1 MLGKV
6 FEELVTG
13 RHDSGAYYTPRP
25 VVSFMCRE
33 ALKGYI
39 ASRHPELDDAS
50 VTAFVDDRQGD
61 VLPRSVKASVATSL
75 DEVTAVDPACGSGA
89 YLLGML
95 QELIA
100 LRDALFNESG
110 EADPRDEYQRKLHI
124 IGRNLYGADID
135 KFAVNIAMLR
145 LWLSLAIDYEGDD
158 PPPLPNLDFK
168 VAVGDTLL
176 APSPERLD
184 QDRMFIEQSGIGE
197 LKDRFMRAHGASKET
212 LRQQV
217 KDAKEY
223 LRRNIPES
231 AHEGAIV
238 DWRVDFAEVIGKGG
252 FDIVVAN
259 PPYVRQE
266 QIASKAELVRLYS
279 DAVTARSDLY
289 CHFYARGLQL
299 LRDGGMHVFVCS
311 NSWLDVGYGAK
322 LQEHLLSAASVE
334 AIYES
339 AVERQ
344 FSTAQ
349 INTIVSVIRKGGAD
363 EDRDTR
369 FISLHGEFDSA
380 IADAGLRREITMSRL
395 QLTEAGLGGADSRG
409 RRKYVG
415 DKWGG
420 KYLRAPD
427 IYHHIMNTRADRLIR
442 LGDIATV
449 RFGIKTGANAF
460 FYLTPERIAEFGIE
474 DEYLRPVMTS
484 PQESRSIAVDAAT
497 LPKRLFMCHADKDE
511 LTGTGAL
518 EYINWGESQGY
529 HRRSSVRSRRR
540 WYDLGRRDQV
550 HLGLG
555 KFANTTVRTFLNP
568 SGILFTDNFQIMA
581 FQDDVQSAS
590 LCAALNSTLCQ
601 LMFNISA
608 RSNFGRGCIGNPN
621 LRNRRSVHTEPNA
634 TIRHRRRHIRVQ
646 RLGRAH
652 AIPRAP
658 SARRRHIRR
667 PAPHSSRARRR
678 VRRRLRASRQPP
690 PPRPQ
695 RVIGFCDQTGV
706 SCRDKVSSE
715 ELNGI
720 AQFRPRT
727 TVMGLFEGSG
737 ARRRRL

>member
-13 RHDSGAYYTPRP
+13 RHESGAYYTPRP

-124 IGRNLYGADID
+124 ISRNLYGADIEE
-135 KFAVNIAMLR
+135 FAVNIAMLR
-145 LWLSLAIDYEGDD
+145 LWLSLAIDYEGED

-197 LKDRFMRAHGASKET
+197 LKDRFMRAHGASKEM

-217 KDAKEY
+217 EDAKEY

-266 QIASKAELVRLYS
+266 QIANKAELVRLYS

-299 LRDGGMHVFVCS
+299 MRDGGMHVFVCS

-322 LQEHLLSAASVE
+322 LQEHLLSVASVN

-363 EDRDTR
+363 DERDTR
-369 FISLHGEFDSA
+369 FISLRGEFDSA
-380 IADAGLRREITMSRL
+380 IADAVLRREITMSRS
-395 QLTEAGLGGADSRG
+395 QLTEAGLGSADSRG
-409 RRKYVG
+409 RRRYVG

-427 IYHHIMNTRADRLIR
+427 IYHHIVNTRADRLVR

-449 RFGIKTGANAF
+449 RRGVTTGANAF
-460 FYLTPERIAEFGIE
+460 FYLTQEDIARWGIE

-484 PQESRSIAVDAAT
+484 PQESRSIAVDAAS

-511 LTGTGAL
+511 LAGTGAL
-518 EYINWGESQGY
+518 EYIEWGESQGY

-540 WYDLGRRDQV
+540 WYDLGRRDMY
-550 HLGLG
+550 
-555 KFANTTVRTFLNP
+555 TWDWR
-568 SGILFTDNFQIMA
+568 
-581 FQDDVQSAS
+581 
-590 LCAALNSTLCQ
+590 
-601 LMFNISA
+601 
-608 RSNFGRGCIGNPN
+608 
-621 LRNRRSVHTEPNA
+621 
-634 TIRHRRRHIRVQ
+634 
-646 RLGRAH
+646 
-652 AIPRAP
+652 
-658 SARRRHIRR
+658 
-667 PAPHSSRARRR
+667 
-678 VRRRLRASRQPP
+678 
-690 PPRPQ
+690 
-695 RVIGFCDQTGV
+695 
-706 SCRDKVSSE
+706 
-715 ELNGI
+715 
-720 AQFRPRT
+720 
-727 TVMGLFEGSG
+727 
-737 ARRRRL
+737 